1 MTEIELVHVVCIKQS
16 KLGQT
21 YLVGLYAGLRM
32 TRERERISTCDLYKQ
47 SNNINAVPCG
57 RVCRTKDKEKGRE
70 IEKITSLV
78 HVVCKK
84 KSKLA

>member
-1 MTEIELVHVVCIKQS
+1 MK
-16 KLGQT
+16 
-21 YLVGLYAGLRM
+21 
-32 TRERERISTCDLYKQ
+32 RERISTCDLYKQ
-47 SNNINAVPCG
+47 SNNTNAVPCG